1 MKDDVKMKGSLN
13 ASDQEKYSGVAALS
27 ICEALMLAIND
38 HNLLPENEIV
48 NILKDAASAHENAA
62 GLDDTAE
69 MHKQVAL
76 LINRIVAGGNSVRR
90 P

>member
-1 MKDDVKMKGSLN
+1 MKDMVTISN
-13 ASDQEKYSGVAALS
+13 QERYSGVAALS

-38 HNLLPENEIV
+38 HDLLPEKEIMGV
-48 NILKDAASAHENAA
+48 LKDAATAHENAT
-62 GLDDTAE
+62 GLDADKE

-76 LINRIVAGGNSVRR
+76 LINRVIAGGNSVRR

>member
-1 MKDDVKMKGSLN
+1 MKDSLS
-13 ASDQEKYSGVAALS
+13 AAHQEKYSGVAALS

-38 HNLLPENEIV
+38 HNLMPEKDIV
-48 NILKDAASAHENAA
+48 GVLKDAAAAHENAV
-62 GLDDTAE
+62 GLDGAAE

-76 LINRIVAGGNSVRR
+76 LINRIISGHNSVRR

>member
-1 MKDDVKMKGSLN
+1 MKDSLST
-13 ASDQEKYSGVAALS
+13 AKQEKYSGIAALS

-38 HNLLPENEIV
+38 HNLLPEKEIMGV
-48 NILKDAASAHENAA
+48 LKDAASAHENAA
-62 GLDDTAE
+62 GPDDAAE

-76 LINRIVAGGNSVRR
+76 LINRIIAGGNSVRR